1 MGLATFC
8 PSPSSSPGMGARPYA
23 LMTTFPNREL
33 ADPSQTLEDA
43 KLANAVVVQR
53 FV

>member
-1 MGLATFC
+1 MA
-8 PSPSSSPGMGARPYA
+8 ARPYV

-33 ADPSQTLEDA
+33 ADATQTLEDA